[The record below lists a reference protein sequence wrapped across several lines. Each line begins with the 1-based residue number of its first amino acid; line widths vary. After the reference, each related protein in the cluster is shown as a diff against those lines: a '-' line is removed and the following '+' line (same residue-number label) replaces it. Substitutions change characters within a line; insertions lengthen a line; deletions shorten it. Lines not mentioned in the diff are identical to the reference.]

1 MDEKGFRT
9 GLVSR
14 LTGLTY
20 KRIDYYDRHGLVR
33 PEIRAAAGRGSRR
46 LYSRA
51 NLIELKVLGELM
63 KRGISLEKVRR
74 TLAEARK
81 LYPNADRPL
90 LELTFRTDGR
100 SVYVIDPSGAGPVD
114 MLHPEQPVLGVAVE
128 EITQQIDRAIRRFA
142 NHQIEEVRVRG
153 ASHLV
158 EVVSDTSSHGYVVR
172 CPELLGISVKGRT
185 VEEAL
190 EKMKER
196 IAEALAKLSSKD
208 SR

>member
-1 MDEKGFRT
+1 
-9 GLVSR
+9 
-14 LTGLTY
+14 
-20 KRIDYYDRHGLVR
+20 
-33 PEIRAAAGRGSRR
+33 
-46 LYSRA
+46 
-51 NLIELKVLGELM
+51 M
-63 KRGISLEKVRR
+63 KRFPSLLLPRFLITMASACTAPCR
-74 TLAEARK
+74 LA
-81 LYPNADRPL
+81 
-90 LELTFRTDGR
+90 
-100 SVYVIDPSGAGPVD
+100 
-114 MLHPEQPVLGVAVE
+114 VLGVAVE